1 MNDRLRCGVDVFH
14 VALQHAGREAGRHE
28 LAQSSV
34 SRIVHVDHR
43 AEELVEL
50 GWEVGDVGAGPRL
63 EEVGLTACRHD
74 VGVFGERVVA
84 GPRREVF
91 GLCLGEEANRV
102 FAAQGLE
109 RGLSDRHRLGPESL
123 DVGQVDL
130 AQLHG
135 RDAR

>member
-1 MNDRLRCGVDVFH
+1 M
-14 VALQHAGREAGRHE
+14 
-28 LAQSSV
+28 

-63 EEVGLTACRHD
+63 EEVGLTACCHD

-91 GLCLGEEANRV
+91 GPELGEEANRV
-102 FAAQGLE
+102 APSQGLNAASRAVIE
-109 RGLSDRHRLGPESL
+109 LSQNPRCLT
-123 DVGQVDL
+123 
-130 AQLHG
+130 G
-135 RDAR
+135 RFR